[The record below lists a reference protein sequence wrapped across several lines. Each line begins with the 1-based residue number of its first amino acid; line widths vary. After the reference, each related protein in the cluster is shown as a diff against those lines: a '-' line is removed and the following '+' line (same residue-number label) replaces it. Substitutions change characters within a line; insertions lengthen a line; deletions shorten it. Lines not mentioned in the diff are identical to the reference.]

1 MNRTKK
7 ISRHKCF
14 HSFHLY
20 KIFNCF
26 ELIIFHGAKKKLQN
40 VVFAMAPFHYCSDA
54 RERETDEYFGCEN
67 SRMCLICF
75 SLHFSLAVCIRVDF
89 GAMKKHSLA
98 LTTPLSV
105 DDTDFVSVAFQF
117 FWKHWTLFTA
127 SLTWHNIYLAAAAAV
142 ATRDRKKVPFIKNK
156 HSK

>member
-40 VVFAMAPFHYCSDA
+40 VVFVMAPFHYCSDA

-98 LTTPLSV
+98 LNTVCGWYRLCICCVPILLKTLDAFHSV
-105 DDTDFVSVAFQF
+105 SHLTQY
-117 FWKHWTLFTA
+117 LF
-127 SLTWHNIYLAAAAAV
+127 SSGSSSSNEGP
-142 ATRDRKKVPFIKNK
+142 KKSAIHQK
-156 HSK
+156 